1 MKVFVIAEIGSVHD
15 GSMGNA
21 LRLVDV
27 AAECGADAVK
37 FQTHIGEAESLA
49 HAPAP
54 SFFSAES
61 RLSYFK
67 RTSFSL
73 EQWETLARVSA
84 ERGLAFLSSPFSEE
98 AVELLERV
106 GVRQYKVPSGEVT
119 NLPLL
124 EKIARLKKPII
135 LSSGMSSWNELDRA
149 VEVIRREHNQLTIL
163 QCTSEYPC
171 AYERVG
177 LNVMLEMRDRYQSPI
192 GLSDHT
198 LTPYA
203 SYAAVTLGASIIER
217 HVTFSRKMYGSDAK
231 HSLEPDEFT
240 ELIKGVRALE
250 VILASPVDKNDL
262 SRLGEMKEIFEKSLV
277 ALVDIC
283 EGAIITPEMLG
294 IKKPGSGIPA
304 ARLYEVVGKRM
315 RRAVSADTLLKL
327 GDVQGLV

>member
-1 MKVFVIAEIGSVHD
+1 MKVFIIAEIGSVHD

-49 HAPAP
+49 NAPAP

-73 EQWETLARVSA
+73 EQWKTLARVSA
-84 ERGLAFLSSPFSEE
+84 ERGLVFLSSPFSEE

-106 GVRQYKVPSGEVT
+106 GVNQYKVPSGEVT

-124 EKIARLKKPII
+124 ERIARLKKPII

-177 LNVMLEMRDRYQSPI
+177 LNVMLEMRDRYQSPV

-240 ELIKGVRALE
+240 ELIRGVRALE
-250 VILASPVDKNDL
+250 VILASQVDKNDL
-262 SRLGEMKEIFEKSLV
+262 SRLGGMKEIFEKSLV

-283 EGAIITPEMLG
+283 EGAIITREMLG

-315 RRAVSADTLLKL
+315 RRAVSADTLLKF
-327 GDVQGLV
+327 GDVQGLM

>member
-1 MKVFVIAEIGSVHD
+1 MKVFIIAEIGSVHD

-49 HAPAP
+49 NAPAP

-73 EQWETLARVSA
+73 EQWKTLARVSA
-84 ERGLAFLSSPFSEE
+84 ERGLVFLSSPFSEE

-106 GVRQYKVPSGEVT
+106 GVNQYKVPSGEVT

-124 EKIARLKKPII
+124 ERIARLKKPII

-177 LNVMLEMRDRYQSPI
+177 LNVMLEMRDRYQSPV

-250 VILASPVDKNDL
+250 VILASQVDKNDL
-262 SRLGEMKEIFEKSLV
+262 SRLGGMKEIFEKSLV

-283 EGAIITPEMLG
+283 EGAIITREMLG

-315 RRAVSADTLLKL
+315 RRAVSADTLLKF
-327 GDVQGLV
+327 GDVQGLM